1 MLQPDLFFA
10 YGLSSGMAVA
20 AGKQLKKQESIFVN
34 KYFLSLV
41 LWLSI
46 FYIPQV
52 FYLLWRFPAW
62 ESMFVAKEL
71 TDIPPW
77 LISLYPVAVMAMGIL
92 GFFITAR
99 FIKQGKVPAALA
111 QAGWSM
117 AAALILIT
125 VGWDGTG
132 YQRLFY
138 IGSGAD
144 WANHVPYPLM
154 DWFTSPIARTLTW
167 LETIVMVPYIFLF
180 IRWARGK

>member
-20 AGKQLKKQESIFVN
+20 AGKQLKKQESTFAN

-41 LWLSI
+41 VWLFA
-46 FYIPQV
+46 FYVPQV
-52 FYLLWRFPAW
+52 FYLLRRFTGW
-62 ESMFVAKEL
+62 ESMFVIRDFNDVPA
-71 TDIPPW
+71 W
-77 LISLYPVAVMAMGIL
+77 LYGLYPGATLVMAAL
-92 GFFITAR
+92 GFY
-99 FIKQGKVPAALA
+99 V
-111 QAGWSM
+111 
-117 AAALILIT
+117 AAALLKSGRVRAAAAQFPIGILIACLIMT

-144 WANHVPYPLM
+144 WMNHVSYPIL
-154 DWFTSPIARTLTW
+154 DWFTSPIARTLAW
-167 LETIVMVPYIFLF
+167 LETIVMVPYIVLF